1 MGHDAMAEALE
12 LLEVA
17 EAFQNR
23 MHPGGEAISWAQ
35 PLLRSAANRK
45 QARDF
50 SKLQT
55 AQPDSPDD
63 LSKNIQTAE
72 IDRSRERSRG
82 CSIRVLSLKEAAQ
95 RVPGLPAEQLSATV
109 GPNRQLSAA
118 LLVDGAHVIH
128 PTRYLRCG
136 TLQHPHFPF
145 ARPVCARVEL
155 HRRFGA
161 PLLL

>member
-1 MGHDAMAEALE
+1 MMASAQMLWMGHEAMAAALE

-17 EAFQNR
+17 EAFESST
-23 MHPGGEAISWAQ
+23 HPDGEAISWAQ
-35 PLLRSAANRK
+35 PLLRAAANPK

-55 AQPDSPDD
+55 AQSDPPDV

-72 IDRSRERSRG
+72 MHRSRERYRE
-82 CSIRVLSLKEAAQ
+82 CSIRVLSLEEAAQ
-95 RVPGLPAEQLSATV
+95 RVPGLPAGQLSATV

-128 PTRYLRCG
+128 PTRYLRCS
-136 TLQHPHFPF
+136 TLQHPHSS
-145 ARPVCARVEL
+145 L
-155 HRRFGA
+155 HALCVRA
-161 PLLL
+161 